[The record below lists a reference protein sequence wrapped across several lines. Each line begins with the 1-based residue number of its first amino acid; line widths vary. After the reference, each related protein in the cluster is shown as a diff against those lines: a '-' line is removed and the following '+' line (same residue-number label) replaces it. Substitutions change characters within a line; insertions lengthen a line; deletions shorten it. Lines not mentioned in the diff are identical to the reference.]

1 MRTGSPRIH
10 GLFWSTLF
18 GSPGPWNP
26 MKGKGERSVGE
37 GGVKRPLN
45 ERKENV
51 WKGRKAGCEP
61 ASLFVGDTL
70 STDGQWLHWIV
81 LEKREKRKKRKRK
94 IRLCSRIGRCV
105 EEKKE
110 NKNRREK
117 RKDDVGGA
125 WWREDREGKVII
137 IWIAGIVSIHRRLA
151 RPLSTV
157 DSSL

>member
-1 MRTGSPRIH
+1 
-10 GLFWSTLF
+10 
-18 GSPGPWNP
+18 

-105 EEKKE
+105 EEKK
-110 NKNRREK
+110 K
-117 RKDDVGGA
+117 RTKI
-125 WWREDREGKVII
+125 EGKKERTMVVVRGGRR
-137 IWIAGIVSIHRRLA
+137 IARGRLLSFES
-151 RPLSTV
+151 RGSFPFTGDLPVLSTV

>member
-1 MRTGSPRIH
+1 
-10 GLFWSTLF
+10 
-18 GSPGPWNP
+18 

-81 LEKREKRKKRKRK
+81 LKNREKRKKKKRK

-105 EEKKE
+105 EEKKRE
-110 NKNRREK
+110 QKWKGKKKGRRWCVVAGGSRGEGYYHLNR
-117 RKDDVGGA
+117 G
-125 WWREDREGKVII
+125 DRFHSPATCPSYRPSTPAYKFIQ
-137 IWIAGIVSIHRRLA
+137 AG
-151 RPLSTV
+151 
-157 DSSL
+157 